1 MKMTKEQ
8 QNDFI
13 IDFFMSLGV
22 EQYTENKVNNKKSE
36 LINLIYELIDLTPKN
51 KEIHEKIL
59 EVNELIEE
67 YDILVKKEYVE
78 YGRVLEIME
87 RER

>member
-1 MKMTKEQ
+1 MTREER
-8 QNDFI
+8 NNFI

-36 LINLIYELIDLTPKN
+36 LINLIFELNGLTSKN

-67 YDILVKKEYVE
+67 YDILVKKEYLE
-78 YGRVLEIME
+78 YGRTLEILE
-87 RER
+87 REK